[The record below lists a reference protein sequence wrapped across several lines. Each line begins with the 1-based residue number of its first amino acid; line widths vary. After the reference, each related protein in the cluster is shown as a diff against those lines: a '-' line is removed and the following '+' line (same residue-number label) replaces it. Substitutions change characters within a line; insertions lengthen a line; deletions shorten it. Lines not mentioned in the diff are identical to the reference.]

1 MNQRMRLMWLVFTG
15 MMVPPIAWIL
25 FLLYSTLFTF
35 DEILAVLFAPQ
46 MLVYMAVAT
55 TIMVVSFNGFLKK
68 IEYAI
73 THPGHHEE
81 GVALV
86 SKMPYRFLIGQML
99 YILPGPVSVLW
110 GKPFVTTER
119 LLLAEASV
127 LPLLLLF
134 IIPVFIV
141 FVIRLEEWTAPIALS
156 ERYPFISFGRKMVL
170 AIFTTVIGNTVVM
183 GLLNIILLS
192 MHHSDFKLVLEKNV
206 FMAVVG
212 IAISALNVSLLVAQV
227 THPIKH
233 LSSNLKTDIFNLT
246 KRFNGS
252 TRDETGTMMD
262 NLNLFIKEIEHS
274 IAHAKSIASDNLT
287 AANRLDSI
295 SNEVN
300 KRTHQGFTLT
310 QKASSEGESI
320 QSIVNHS
327 VDNLSTTLENMTLS
341 MKQLHK
347 GREELSILLSTLSHN
362 AQLEEELESKLNQ
375 LSSEASQ
382 VKSVLSVIGDIADQT
397 NLLALN
403 AAIEAA
409 RAGEHGRGFAVVA
422 DEVRKLAERTQKSLV
437 EINAT
442 INVIVQSII
451 DATEQ
456 MHHNSQSLREVSTI
470 SERMDQSINQTVS
483 AMEQTNGL
491 TIQSVDDS
499 HNIAR
504 HMEGILV
511 HIKSLENLT
520 ASNESSMRELSDIV
534 TSIDSSA
541 KALDD
546 QLGQFTTT
554 S

>member
-15 MMVPPIAWIL
+15 MMVPPMAWII

-55 TIMVVSFNGFLKK
+55 TIMVVIFNGFLKK

-73 THPGHHEE
+73 THPGRHEE

-86 SKMPYRFLIGQML
+86 SKMPYLFLVGQLL

-110 GKPFVTTER
+110 GKPFVTMER

-156 ERYPFISFGRKMVL
+156 ERHPFISFGRKMVL
-170 AIFTTVIGNTVVM
+170 AIFTTVVGNTVVM

-192 MHHSDFKLVLEKNV
+192 MGHSDFKLVLEKNI
-206 FMAVVG
+206 FMAIVG

-233 LSSNLKTDIFNLT
+233 LSTNLKTDIFNLT
-246 KRFNGS
+246 KRFVGS

-262 NLNLFIKEIEHS
+262 NLNLFIAEIERS

-295 SNEVN
+295 SGEVN

-310 QKASSEGESI
+310 KKAASEGESV

-347 GREELSILLSTLSHN
+347 GREELSVLLSTLSHN

-442 INVIVQSII
+442 INVIVQSIM

-483 AMEQTNGL
+483 AMEQTNCL
-491 TIQSVDDS
+491 TVQSVDDS

-504 HMEGILV
+504 HMEGILI

-520 ASNESSMRELSDIV
+520 ASNDSSMRELSDIV